1 MSCKKGGVVTIRQ
14 NKIRDLTAKVVS
26 DVCKD
31 KEMSRN
37 YYLLLERSFMKSFK
51 IDKMKQDSTLEH
63 VDFGKELSRHFS
75 I

>member
-1 MSCKKGGVVTIRQ
+1 MSCKKGGFVTIRQ
-14 NKIRDLTAKVVS
+14 NKIRDLTTKVVS